1 MTLQVHGYMTALR
14 KLLVLGFE
22 RLLLATRHGRI
33 EGDSSWC
40 RLVATNCGNDV
51 IELPASDA
59 GDTLFEDLSAFRRGN
74 FGLTHDLGDL
84 VHLGGDLRI
93 VHDGERL
100 VIDLLTRDGL
110 GEVILAEMLGCLS
123 LLVLDGCRGRR
134 DRRRGTCDS
143 GASGRTGG

>member
-1 MTLQVHGYMTALR
+1 MTALR

-74 FGLTHDLGDL
+74 FGLTHDDELFP
-84 VHLGGDLRI
+84 HAT
-93 VHDGERL
+93 RL
-100 VIDLLTRDGL
+100 TAIAPAMPSRQVFISVV
-110 GEVILAEMLGCLS
+110 VILGSPSTGVRYELGYS
-123 LLVLDGCRGRR
+123 QRV
-134 DRRRGTCDS
+134 
-143 GASGRTGG
+143 A